1 MLYFIVVPLF
11 CRIKV
16 LRWLENIFF
25 AKNFSI
31 FLKEKDG
38 FENNI
43 TSKKKGKDCL
53 YKKMR

>member
-31 FLKEKDG
+31 CLKEKDG